1 MTEVGMGRIIMAA
14 MLAALI
20 AQPASAQ
27 IGFKAGLSFA
37 STTESEFIPDVDTR
51 TGFAAGISL
60 GLPLGSSL
68 RLQPELLYVEKGGK
82 FANDQTLEIN
92 ELNVPVLLRFNMP
105 LPAIAPFVLA
115 GPVAEYELTCKAAD
129 VDCVDTESLR
139 WGFMA
144 GAGVRRGGGL
154 SVEARYG
161 YTLSE
166 ISDNIKSK
174 PRAILLLIGLGG

>member
-1 MTEVGMGRIIMAA
+1 MAA

-60 GLPLGSSL
+60 GLPLGLSL

-82 FANDQTLEIN
+82 FANNDQTLEIN
-92 ELNVPVLLRFNMP
+92 ELNVPVLLRFNLP

-115 GPVAEYELTCKAAD
+115 GPVAEYDLTCNAAD

-144 GAGVRRGGGL
+144 GAGVRLGGGL

-174 PRAILLLIGLGG
+174 PRTILLLIGLGG

>member
-92 ELNVPVLLRFNMP
+92 ELNVPVLLRFNLP

-139 WGFMA
+139 WGFAA
-144 GAGVRRGGGL
+144 GAGVRLGGYSIEG
-154 SVEARYG
+154 RYG
-161 YTLSE
+161 WTLTE
-166 ISDNIKSK
+166 ISDNIRSK
-174 PRAILLLIGLGG
+174 PRTILLLIGLGG